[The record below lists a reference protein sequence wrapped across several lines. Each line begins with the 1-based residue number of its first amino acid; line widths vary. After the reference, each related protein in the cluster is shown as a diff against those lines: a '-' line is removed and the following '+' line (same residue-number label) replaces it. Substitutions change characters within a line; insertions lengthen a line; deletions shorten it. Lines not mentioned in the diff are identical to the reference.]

1 MQIRWMYSLVCP
13 CINLLTYCWSIL
25 ILQLTHRIS
34 ARCKITKELATEKYF
49 EIIMEQFVYWY
60 FLYTVTTAAPPSPRL
75 CWRAREAPDTWR
87 FPASPRSWRR
97 KYHTV
102 IITYMVPAI
111 AHGWRSKGHTTSDHN
126 LPASW
131 AQNTELVLLPP
142 GDAPLKSDLHCN
154 VTKKIGSILLWLS
167 YNVKTSMK

>member
-1 MQIRWMYSLVCP
+1 MKLYTAHIQHDI
-13 CINLLTYCWSIL
+13 
-25 ILQLTHRIS
+25 QLTGYQLLLRAQKSWPDNWQRSI
-34 ARCKITKELATEKYF
+34 C
-49 EIIMEQFVYWY
+49 EIMMEQFVYWY

-75 CWRAREAPDTWR
+75 CCRAREAPDTWR

-97 KYHTV
+97 KYHTI

-131 AQNTELVLLPP
+131 AQNTELVLLLP

-154 VTKKIGSILLWLS
+154 ATKRDCQFSSG
-167 YNVKTSMK
+167 